1 MRKVGAAFLSRREV
15 SSQECVYR
23 RIPELW
29 LRKGF
34 PKKQFLSQRRLALQ
48 KKKNPTTN
56 EKKMLHQ
63 VGLGCKKID
72 LLADDTVET
81 MLNKVKNVILK
92 MYAGIQWASHV
103 VG

>member
-48 KKKNPTTN
+48 NKKHPTTN

-81 MLNKVKNVILK
+81 VLNKVNNVMLK
-92 MYAGIQWASHV
+92 MYAGIQ
-103 VG
+103 

>member
-1 MRKVGAAFLSRREV
+1 MRKVEAAFLSRREV

-48 KKKNPTTN
+48 NKKNPTTN

-81 MLNKVKNVILK
+81 MLNKVNNVMLK
-92 MYAGIQWASHV
+92 MYAGIQQASHV

>member
-48 KKKNPTTN
+48 NKKKPYYKR
-56 EKKMLHQ
+56 EKDATSSRLR
-63 VGLGCKKID
+63 V
-72 LLADDTVET
+72 
-81 MLNKVKNVILK
+81 
-92 MYAGIQWASHV
+92 
-103 VG
+103 

>member
-48 KKKNPTTN
+48 NKKNLTTN

-81 MLNKVKNVILK
+81 MLNKVNNVMLK
-92 MYAGIQWASHV
+92 MYAGIQ
-103 VG
+103 

>member
-1 MRKVGAAFLSRREV
+1 MRKAGTAFLSRREV

-34 PKKQFLSQRRLALQ
+34 PKKQFLSQRRLALKN

-81 MLNKVKNVILK
+81 VLNKVNNVMLK
-92 MYAGIQWASHV
+92 MYAGIQ
-103 VG
+103 